1 MVKKTIARPKNFDE
15 FLAKDGLNENLKLKY
30 LTSRKD
36 WLLNE
41 SKAKAEAVI
50 DKLPADQLPQCKG
63 IDSEHSKVGDFFPA
77 DQFTEM
83 FDEDGEILGNI
94 EEGVLAYH
102 CIDGTITWWKRRKN
116 IKNGD
121 DGIIRIK

>member
-1 MVKKTIARPKNFDE
+1 MVKKTIARPRNFDE
-15 FLAKDGLNENLKLKY
+15 FLAKEGLNENLKLKY

-41 SKAKAEAVI
+41 SKAKAETVI
-50 DKLPADQLPQCKG
+50 DR
-63 IDSEHSKVGDFFPA
+63 IPA
-77 DQFTEM
+77 DQFAEM

-116 IKNGD
+116 TKNGD